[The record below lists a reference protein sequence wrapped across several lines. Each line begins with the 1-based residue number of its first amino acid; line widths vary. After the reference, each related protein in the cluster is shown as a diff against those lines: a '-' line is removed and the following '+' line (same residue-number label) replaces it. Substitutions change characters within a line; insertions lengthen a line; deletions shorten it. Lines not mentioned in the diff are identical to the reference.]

1 MKPLENKLIRDERGA
16 MMIIGTFMALGL
28 VGTLWFLLGL
38 GASIVTKENLQQA
51 ADAAAFSAA
60 AVHARDMNFVVAI
73 NLVMFMLAAVW
84 LLLCVTYTVMQIVAI
99 YTWLVGV
106 ASCIVGCEG
115 LTDAAEVEEIKETIG
130 DIKDEYQTFLNTALP
145 GLSDAQD
152 AIALGA
158 DLEAVGLTALAVA
171 ENDNVL
177 GGAASVDLPNPSFS
191 GQTGVRIGLPI
202 ENEKNSALCNHAA
215 NWVMGYV
222 QTLLQENPIVK
233 KLTSMSGAEKLAL
246 KLAFSHYISSSPF
259 AGMTFD
265 KFEDL
270 LSDIR
275 KWSATALTDLYCSG
289 GVWDESGPKRM
300 FRPDQNKPAVMEKN
314 ASDWMQVYGVVKPF
328 ALNDNDAEHKIGI
341 ASRTYQTHTDP
352 NQLTFFSYAQAE
364 YFFDCQGTWNSGNC
378 NSISDEVQDT
388 NIDAAMYRM
397 EWRARLVRVHTPKN
411 MPGASIASA
420 LGDLLGARA
429 TAKKLEDSGKLAPAY
444 RAAFSQIPA
453 PILDFI
459 NNLPAAN
466 FH

>member
-1 MKPLENKLIRDERGA
+1 MKTLENKLIRDERGA

-28 VGTLWFLLGL
+28 IGTLWFLLGI
-38 GASIVTKENLQQA
+38 GASIVGKEKLQQA
-51 ADAAAFSAA
+51 ADAVAFSGA

-99 YTWLVGV
+99 YTWLVGIV
-106 ASCIVGCEG
+106 SCIVGCEA
-115 LTDAAEVEEIKETIG
+115 LPDAAETEEIKEEVG
-130 DIKDEYQTFLNTALP
+130 RIKDAYGQFLDTALP
-145 GLSDAQD
+145 DLSTAQD
-152 AIALGA
+152 VIALGA
-158 DLEAVGLTALAVA
+158 DLESVGLTALAVA
-171 ENDNVL
+171 ENNNVI

-222 QTLLQENPIVK
+222 QTLLQKNPIVK
-233 KLTSMSGAEKLAL
+233 DLMNMSAPEKLAL
-246 KLAFSHYISSSPF
+246 KVAFSKYISSSPF

-270 LSDIR
+270 LTDIR

-289 GVWDESGPKRM
+289 GVWDQSGPKRM
-300 FRPDQNKPAVMEKN
+300 FRPDQNKPTVMEKN
-314 ASDWMQVYGVVKPF
+314 ASDWMQVYGLVKPF
-328 ALNDNDAEHKIGI
+328 TLDDNDAEHKIGI
-341 ASRTYQTHTDP
+341 ASRSTQTHTDP
-352 NQLTFFSYAQAE
+352 NELAFFSYAQAE
-364 YFFDCQGTWNSGNC
+364 YFFDCQGKWDSGDC
-378 NSISDEVQDT
+378 NSISDEVKDT
-388 NIDAAMYRM
+388 GIDAAMYRM

-411 MPGASIASA
+411 MPGAGIASA

-429 TAKKLEDSGKLAPAY
+429 TAKRLEDSGKLAPAY
-444 RAAFSQIPA
+444 RAAFSQIPT
-453 PILDFI
+453 PMLDFI

>member
-28 VGTLWFLLGL
+28 IGTLWFLLGI
-38 GASIVTKENLQQA
+38 GSSIVGKEKLQQA
-51 ADAAAFSAA
+51 ADAAAFSGA

-99 YTWLVGV
+99 YTWLVGIV
-106 ASCIVGCEG
+106 SCIVGCEG
-115 LTDAAEVEEIKETIG
+115 LPDAAEMEEVKETVG
-130 DIKDEYQTFLNTALP
+130 EIKDEYQTFLNTALP
-145 GLSDAQD
+145 GLSEAQD
-152 AIALGA
+152 VIALGA
-158 DLEAVGLTALAVA
+158 DLESVGLTALAVA
-171 ENDNVL
+171 QNDNVL
-177 GGAASVDLPNPSFS
+177 GGGASVDLPNPEFT

-222 QTLLQENPIVK
+222 QTLLEKNPLVNDLIHM
-233 KLTSMSGAEKLAL
+233 TPAEKLAL
-246 KLAFSHYISSSPF
+246 KMAFTANISSSPF
-259 AGMTFD
+259 AGMAFS

-270 LSDIR
+270 LTDIR

-289 GVWDESGPKRM
+289 GVWDQSGPKRM
-300 FRPDQNKPAVMEKN
+300 FRPDQNKPTVMEKN
-314 ASDWMQVYGVVKPF
+314 ASDWMQVYSLVKPF
-328 ALNDNDAEHKIGI
+328 TLDDNDAEHKIGI
-341 ASRTYQTHTDP
+341 ASRSVQTHTDP
-352 NQLTFFSYAQAE
+352 NELAFFSYAQAE
-364 YFFDCQGTWNSGNC
+364 YFFDCQGKWNSGNC
-378 NSISDEVQDT
+378 NSMSDEVQDA

-411 MPGASIASA
+411 MPGGAIAGA
-420 LGDLLGARA
+420 LGDLLAARA
-429 TAKKLEDSGKLAPAY
+429 TAKRLEDSGKMAPAY

-453 PILDFI
+453 PMLDFI